1 MLRRIRSRGGE
12 SEDLDGAVVT
22 GSSEVFVGRVEG
34 DALDVA
40 LMDRQGLELLEGMAR
55 PDDNLGVQADG
66 DEEGVV
72 VGPREVLNVVL
83 VPDETLVCLPVLDRG
98 WLVRSCFT
106 PFVSTWDTRR
116 QGGPLVDATYQRT
129 PCATA
134 GSCRAGICR

>member
-12 SEDLDGAVVT
+12 SEDLDGAIVA

-34 DALDVA
+34 DALDVT

-55 PDDNLGVQADG
+55 PDNDLGVQADG

-72 VGPREVLNVVL
+72 VGPRQVLNVVL
-83 VPDETLVCLPVLDRG
+83 VPDETLVRLPVLDWG

-106 PFVSTWDTRR
+106 PLSAPRIH
-116 QGGPLVDATYQRT
+116 GGREVF
-129 PCATA
+129 
-134 GSCRAGICR
+134 